1 MNYTLDAN
9 ILINME
15 RLYPKEFF
23 ASLWDAV
30 EKAVTDGDICMC
42 EVAQKELERGDDD
55 LAPWVKN
62 IPGFVCKT
70 TDEEL
75 VQVAEISIAHPGWV
89 QDQKNAGDP
98 FVIAH
103 AKIEKS
109 IIVTEET
116 RKGPGTI
123 DKNQKIPNI
132 ADEHGVTCIK
142 FFDLLR
148 AQSWKF

>member
-1 MNYTLDAN
+1 MHYTLDAN

-15 RLYPKEFF
+15 RLYPREFF

-30 EKAVTDGDICMC
+30 EASVTRGEMCMC
-42 EVAQKELERGDDD
+42 EVAHKELERGDDD
-55 LAPWVKN
+55 LSPWVAN
-62 IPGFVCKT
+62 VPGFVCKT
-70 TDEEL
+70 TDSEF
-75 VQVAEISIAHPGWV
+75 VTVAAISIDHPGWV
-89 QDQKNAGDP
+89 QDQTNAGDP

-103 AKIEKS
+103 AKDEGS
-109 IIVTEET
+109 VVVTEES

-148 AQSWKF
+148 AQGWRF